1 MVNENAGEIFD
12 KIQEGQT
19 SIFVDYF
26 NLIQQVS
33 EGEGADLK
41 RELDQNQK
49 ETQEVIQAANNLNQ
63 QYEEAVNEKEQMKA
77 DFEKEIAQLKKQLKN
92 SDKENK
98 RLLDTLI
105 RHSKGEDLSKVNK
118 QEEHAPGSA
127 AAIFKGTQNR
137 KISGPVGKTHTRQ
150 LTLKQLKD
158 IINDIYQQKV
168 KYDQKCE
175 ESKLPRETME
185 QFMYTYL
192 N

>member
-1 MVNENAGEIFD
+1 M
-12 KIQEGQT
+12 
-19 SIFVDYF
+19 
-26 NLIQQVS
+26 
-33 EGEGADLK
+33 
-41 RELDQNQK
+41 
-49 ETQEVIQAANNLNQ
+49 IQAANSLNQ
-63 QYEEAVNEKEQMKA
+63 QYEEAVAEKEHQKA
-77 DFEKEIAQLKKQLKN
+77 EFEKEIAQLKKQLKN

-98 RLLDTLI
+98 KLLDTLI
-105 RHSKGEDLSKVNK
+105 RHSKGEDLSRMSK
-118 QEEHAPGSA
+118 QEEHPAGSA

-192 N
+192 NQRYGLKSLIIEWVAAIINGIKRYLR